1 MHTIK
6 TRTNSLSN
14 NQKIKKNSKTTNE
27 QQQTKLNSQKMNK
40 KKGEQIK
47 FVHILNAHFFHELK
61 QRTRD

>member
-1 MHTIK
+1 MHTK
-6 TRTNSLSN
+6 QGRTLSLTT
-14 NQKIKKNSKTTNE
+14 KRLKKNSKTTNE

-47 FVHILNAHFFHELK
+47 FVHILNANFFHELK